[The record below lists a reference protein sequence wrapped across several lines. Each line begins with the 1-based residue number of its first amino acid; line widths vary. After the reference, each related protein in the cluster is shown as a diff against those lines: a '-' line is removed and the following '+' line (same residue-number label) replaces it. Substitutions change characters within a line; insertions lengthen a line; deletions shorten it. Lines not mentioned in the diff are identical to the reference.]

1 MDAREF
7 RDLLTHMEWADARTW
22 QSARAVPAAHTDDRL
37 KWLFH
42 HIHLVHSVYLQAWRG
57 DPFHVTELSSYADL
71 PAIETWARPFYSK
84 ATAFAA
90 SVGEDKFAQP
100 IDFPWNDLI
109 VKEFGVVR
117 PATLAESAW
126 QVFSHT
132 TYHRGQ
138 IATRV
143 REIGGTPP
151 TVDYLAW
158 VWGGRPA
165 PDWSAP
171 IAS

>member
-1 MDAREF
+1 MDGREF
-7 RDLLTHMEWADARTW
+7 RDLLAHMEWADARTW
-22 QSARAVPAAHTDDRL
+22 QSARVVPAALTDDRL

-57 DPFHVTELSSYADL
+57 DPFVVTDLKDYADL
-71 PAIETWARPFYSK
+71 NAIEVWARPFYAK
-84 ATAFAA
+84 AVAFAGAIDA
-90 SVGEDKFAQP
+90 SRYSQP
-100 IDFPWNDLI
+100 LEFPWNDLI
-109 VKEFGVVR
+109 VKEFGTVR
-117 PATLAESAW
+117 PATLSESAW

-143 REIGGTPP
+143 REIGGVPP

-165 PDWSAP
+165 PKW
-171 IAS
+171 IAD